1 MQDLLARKRTLI
13 FSEKPSNPLFFSTFK
28 GVFQLKQARS
38 YFEEHWSATDFNDCS
53 TFPLQ
58 ICNTDLPLIRIR
70 FKSRHSNA
78 TTYDTYVQCTEKKF
92 ENSCCDCPSGNR
104 QVGA

>member
-1 MQDLLARKRTLI
+1 MKTKQLSAHRSSRSLTVSSVQDLLARKPTLI
-13 FSEKPSNPLFFSTFK
+13 SSKKFSNPLFFSTFK

-58 ICNTDLPLIRIR
+58 RR
-70 FKSRHSNA
+70 GAYKQAKSAHFIFSFG
-78 TTYDTYVQCTEKKF
+78 TY
-92 ENSCCDCPSGNR
+92 
-104 QVGA
+104 